1 MRLFISSPITLDDY
15 SSIQEDFKGIIEG
28 KWVEE
33 ENLHLTWVFL
43 GDVKDAQPII
53 DKMQNITPLESEVG
67 IAELGYFGRP
77 PRVLFAK
84 TEEKPLYNKAKEF
97 KEAGFDL
104 YRFKPHIT
112 LCRIK
117 KINDY
122 KQYKEKL
129 KSYREKMLGV
139 IKPEIALYQSTL
151 TSEGAHY
158 QCRWR
163 VENGSL

>member
-1 MRLFISSPITLDDY
+1 MRLFIASPIILDDY
-15 SSIQEDFKGIIEG
+15 ASIQEDFKDIIEG

-43 GDVKDAQPII
+43 GDMKNEKPII
-53 DKMQNITPLESEVG
+53 EKLKKISKLESEVG
-67 IAELGYFGRP
+67 IEEMGYFGRP

-84 TEEKPLYNKAKEF
+84 AEEKPLYNKAREF

-117 KINDY
+117 TIHDY
-122 KQYKEKL
+122 KTYKEKL
-129 KSYREKMLGV
+129 KEYREKKLGL
-139 IKPEIALYQSTL
+139 ILPEINLYESTL
-151 TSEGAHY
+151 TSEGAEY
-158 QCRWR
+158 RCRYKI
-163 VENGSL
+163 ENLL

>member
-1 MRLFISSPITLDDY
+1 MRLFIASPIILDNY
-15 SSIQEDFKGIIEG
+15 TSIKEDFKDIIEG

-43 GDVKDAQPII
+43 GDVKNEKPVT
-53 DKMQNITPLESEVG
+53 DKLKNISPLESEVG
-67 IAELGYFGRP
+67 IEEMGYFGRP

-84 TEEKPLYNKAKEF
+84 TEEKPLYDKAREF

-117 KINDY
+117 TIHDY
-122 KQYKEKL
+122 KAYKEKL
-129 KSYREKMLGV
+129 KSYREKVLGL
-139 IKPEIALYQSTL
+139 ILPEINLYKSVLTAKGALHTKL
-151 TSEGAHY
+151 T
-158 QCRWR
+158 
-163 VENGSL
+163 